1 MIFELSMKPPLWKH
15 AQVSVRGAA
24 HLRNDLPCQD
34 SNGFLEVPGALVC
47 ALADGA
53 GSASHA
59 DIGSELAVDA
69 ALDYFL
75 RLFLRV
81 GVSGAAAR
89 LDARCGLEMLAA
101 VQQRMGREAS
111 GQSTSISDY
120 ASTLLVAVITAQRV
134 ILYQVGDGLWCVCR
148 NGILAAMT
156 WPTGGEHASETTFV
170 TCQTACQVLQCEIL
184 EGGFDALFGMT
195 DGVERLAL
203 NMSGRVPHPGFFEP
217 LARQLHKTVVPIFSN
232 QLTQLLASEAVC
244 RRTDDDKTLAIILH
258 EPDL

>member
-1 MIFELSMKPPLWKH
+1 MEPTVWKH

-24 HLRNDLPCQD
+24 HLSNKLPCQD
-34 SNGFLEVPGALVC
+34 ANGFLEVPGALVC

-59 DIGSELAVDA
+59 DLGSELAVDA

-75 RLFLRV
+75 SQFLRV
-81 GVSGAAAR
+81 GASGVES
-89 LDARCGLEMLAA
+89 LLNTRCGMEMLEY
-101 VQQRMGREAS
+101 VRQRIARVAHD
-111 GQSTSISDY
+111 QANCLSDY

-134 ILYQVGDGLWCVCR
+134 AFYQVGDGLWCVCK

-170 TCQTACQVLQCEIL
+170 TCESASQVLQFEML
-184 EGGFDALFGMT
+184 EGGFDSIFGMT
-195 DGVERLAL
+195 DGVERLAINL
-203 NMSGRVPHPGFFEP
+203 SGRVPHSGFLAP
-217 LARQLHKTVVPIFSN
+217 LARELRKTLVPIFST
-232 QLTQLLASEAVC
+232 QLTQLLESDQVC
-244 RRTDDDKTLAIILH
+244 QRTDDDKTLAIILH